1 MPFLFWSFK
10 EVKMVFCHK
19 LIAFLCLKFS
29 ILYMLFLSVFC
40 SNLKHDQIGLE
51 CKVYNRKLGLHVVV
65 NMRKSVANIA
75 DLISFN
81 LKHPDAGLTQSVDVG
96 GSITIA
102 NGFIDIF
109 SKRAADLLRQAKHF
123 EMKFFIRKTFL

>member
-1 MPFLFWSFK
+1 MNAKP
-10 EVKMVFCHK
+10 
-19 LIAFLCLKFS
+19 
-29 ILYMLFLSVFC
+29 
-40 SNLKHDQIGLE
+40 
-51 CKVYNRKLGLHVVV
+51 GLHVVV

-102 NGFIDIF
+102 NGFINIF
-109 SKRAADLLRQAKHF
+109 SKRATDLHRRAKHF
-123 EMKFFIRKTFL
+123 EMKFVIRKTFL